1 MILLNYH
8 LFTMFYT
15 FKHKIIV
22 KMWFY
27 EISLRCVFFCNL
39 KQVFAWN
46 SILFSL
52 DIHYKQMP
60 GGLYV
65 GSALVVGDMSL
76 TIIALVLNLA
86 VVISIR

>member
-1 MILLNYH
+1 M
-8 LFTMFYT
+8 
-15 FKHKIIV
+15 
-22 KMWFY
+22 
-27 EISLRCVFFCNL
+27 
-39 KQVFAWN
+39 
-46 SILFSL
+46 FSL

>member
-1 MILLNYH
+1 
-8 LFTMFYT
+8 
-15 FKHKIIV
+15 
-22 KMWFY
+22 
-27 EISLRCVFFCNL
+27 
-39 KQVFAWN
+39 
-46 SILFSL
+46 
-52 DIHYKQMP
+52 MP